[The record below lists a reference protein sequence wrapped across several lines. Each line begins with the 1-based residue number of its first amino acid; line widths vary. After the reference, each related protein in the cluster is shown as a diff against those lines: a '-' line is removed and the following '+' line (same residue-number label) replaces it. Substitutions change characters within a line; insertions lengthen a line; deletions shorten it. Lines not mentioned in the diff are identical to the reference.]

1 MSPILAIDGLSKHF
15 GRQPALTA
23 IELAV
28 EQGEFIALLGP
39 SGCGKT
45 TLLRCIAGFL
55 TPEAGTIRLAG
66 EDVTRLPPY
75 RRPLNTVFQNYALFP
90 HMSVAE
96 NVAYGP
102 RRQGVANDEAAKRAA
117 EALEL
122 VGLAGFGERLPAQ
135 LSGGQ
140 QQRVALA
147 RAIVNRPQLL
157 LLDEPLSALDLKLRK
172 KVQSELK
179 QIQHRLGIAFLFVTH
194 DQEEA
199 MTMADRIVLMNR
211 GRIEQIGRG
220 QDIYARPATRFAA
233 DFIGDA
239 NLLPVERRGDGSF
252 SLLDGA
258 ITLPAADV
266 PLGELTGVLRPED
279 ILVTAEPVAE
289 RLALPAVVSDIVHVG
304 SHASVALTVPGST
317 LTSRLAPSTLAGLG
331 VGQPVFANLRLS
343 DLRLVLGDA

>member
-15 GRQPALTA
+15 GGQPALTA

-102 RRQGVANDEAAKRAA
+102 RRQGVAKDEAARRAA

-122 VGLAGFGERLPAQ
+122 VGLAGFGDRLPAQ

-179 QIQHRLGIAFLFVTH
+179 QIQHRLGIAFLYVTH

-199 MTMADRIVLMNR
+199 MTLADRIVLMNR

-239 NLLPVERRGDGSF
+239 NLLSVERRDGGF

-258 ITLPAADV
+258 IILPAADA
-266 PLGELTGVLRPED
+266 PQGELTGVLRPED
-279 ILVTAEPVAE
+279 ILVTTEPVAE

-304 SHASVALTVPGST
+304 SHASMALTVGST
-317 LTSRLAPSTLAGLG
+317 TLTARLAPSALAGLG
-331 VGQPVFANLRLS
+331 VGQSVFANIRLA
-343 DLRLVLGDA
+343 DLRLVPGDA

>member
-15 GRQPALTA
+15 GGQPALTA

-55 TPEAGTIRLAG
+55 TPEAGTIRVAG

-96 NVAYGP
+96 TVAYGP
-102 RRQGVANDEAAKRAA
+102 RRQGVAKDEAAKRAA

-122 VGLAGFGERLPAQ
+122 VGLAGLSERLPAQ

-199 MTMADRIVLMNR
+199 MTLADRIVVLR
-211 GRIEQIGRG
+211 AGIVEQHGTPL
-220 QDIYARPATRFAA
+220 DIYNKPANRFVAG
-233 DFIGDA
+233 FIGSPKMNFLDVIGANRFNLPTRRTIDA
-239 NLLPVERRGDGSF
+239 GETLTLGVRPEHVVTGGAAEIDLGALAIIHVEQLGGQTIAYGRLADGQPLNVVLEGQRRINAGDSLPVGAMAAGCHLFASDG
-252 SLLDGA
+252 
-258 ITLPAADV
+258 
-266 PLGELTGVLRPED
+266 
-279 ILVTAEPVAE
+279 
-289 RLALPAVVSDIVHVG
+289 
-304 SHASVALTVPGST
+304 
-317 LTSRLAPSTLAGLG
+317 
-331 VGQPVFANLRLS
+331 LRLNS
-343 DLRLVLGDA
+343 